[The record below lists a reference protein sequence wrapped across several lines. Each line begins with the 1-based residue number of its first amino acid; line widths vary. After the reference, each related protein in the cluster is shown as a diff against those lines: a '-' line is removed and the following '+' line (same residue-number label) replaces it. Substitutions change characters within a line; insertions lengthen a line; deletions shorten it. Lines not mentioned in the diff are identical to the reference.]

1 MSPHCEDCT
10 DGMKAGYYMD
20 KTLNQE
26 CWGMTYCECP
36 KGQALKRAH
45 ENHFHKQQKVKVDDF
60 DDGEVPF

>member
-1 MSPHCEDCT
+1 MSPHCEDCK

-36 KGQALKRAH
+36 KGQKLKRDH
-45 ENHFHKQQKVKVDDF
+45 ENHFRKQQGIKVDDYN
-60 DDGEVPF
+60 DGEVPF